1 MFIAVGIIGV
11 LVGLVC
17 LLVSKDK
24 IADAFRKINQDKGTE
39 VYSEE
44 NIAKRIRLI
53 KIAGPVALIFG
64 ALLVIMEITGF

>member
-1 MFIAVGIIGV
+1 MAVGIIGV
-11 LVGLVC
+11 LVGLAC

-24 IADAFRKINQDKGTE
+24 IADAFRRINQDRGTE

-44 NIAKRIRLI
+44 NIAKRLKAI

-64 ALLVIMEITGF
+64 ALLIIMEITGF